1 MRFRK
6 YIIYVNMDDFSISS
20 LTESKNEWCAR
31 LLNILT
37 PSVTQGLKSIFEE
50 AVKLCKDNNENDKY
64 LMTFQNFLTRVPKW
78 NQTIIDTER
87 DRIIE
92 SSGCTYLED
101 LITCVHIIQLKAL
114 TCVRVGSKQKKIDIN
129 IPSVSEFIHKIYI
142 YIARKMYTNIYL
154 FEKNIQPLQVQ
165 KNNREIEL
173 IVKECILN
181 TIRDSVPVEHI
192 LRSYMDE
199 TEEQHVEVK
208 EVEEPLPDVE
218 VPPLPEKENNG
229 QPNSAPVASSDK
241 DDGNV
246 SSMTIPITK
255 ETIEEFKQTTD
266 FGMNSGDNG
275 KLSFSDDDKVLD
287 VSGKETVVT
296 VSKDEEN
303 LERLEKERKSSEFN
317 KGNNNDDDD
326 EDESERLVIGGNVKL
341 DVIDVNDLSKPAS
354 VELAPP
360 ILDFEVLT

>member
-1 MRFRK
+1 
-6 YIIYVNMDDFSISS
+6 MDDFSVSS

-31 LLNILT
+31 LLNILS

-78 NQTIIDTER
+78 NQTIIDAER

-92 SSGCTYLED
+92 TSGCNYLED

-129 IPSVSEFIHKIYI
+129 IPSVSDFIHKIYI
-142 YIARKMYTNIYL
+142 YIARKMYMNIYL

-165 KNNREIEL
+165 KNNRELEL

-199 TEEQHVEVK
+199 TEEQDVEVK

-218 VPPLPEKENNG
+218 VTPEQGKEKTNTNTNTKSEMVN
-229 QPNSAPVASSDK
+229 QVKN
-241 DDGNV
+241 DDGNEII
-246 SSMTIPITK
+246 SSTPTSITK
-255 ETIEEFKQTTD
+255 ETIEEYKQTTD
-266 FGMNSGDNG
+266 FSNDQTG

-287 VSGKETVVT
+287 GSGKESIVT
-296 VSKDEEN
+296 VSKNEEN
-303 LERLEKERKSSEFN
+303 
-317 KGNNNDDDD
+317 
-326 EDESERLVIGGNVKL
+326 
-341 DVIDVNDLSKPAS
+341 
-354 VELAPP
+354 
-360 ILDFEVLT
+360 

>member
-1 MRFRK
+1 
-6 YIIYVNMDDFSISS
+6 MDDFSVSS

-129 IPSVSEFIHKIYI
+129 IPSVSDFIHKIYI
-142 YIARKMYTNIYL
+142 YIARKMYMNIYL

-165 KNNREIEL
+165 KNNRELEL
-173 IVKECILN
+173 MVKECILN

-199 TEEQHVEVK
+199 TEEQDVEVK

-218 VPPLPEKENNG
+218 LPP
-229 QPNSAPVASSDK
+229 PVK
-241 DDGNV
+241 DDNAQNTPPV
-246 SSMTIPITK
+246 KNAELPSAVATATAIATPTPITK
-255 ETIEEFKQTTD
+255 ETIEEFKQTTN
-266 FGMNSGDNG
+266 FG
-275 KLSFSDDDKVLD
+275 KLSFSDADTLLD
-287 VSGKETVVT
+287 ESGKESVMT
-296 VSKDEEN
+296 VSKDKENLDKLERERKTSNFNKPEEN
-303 LERLEKERKSSEFN
+303 DEETDNEN
-317 KGNNNDDDD
+317 DDDDD
-326 EDESERLVIGGNVKL
+326 EDKSERLIIGDNVKL
-341 DVIDVNDLSKPAS
+341 DVIDVNDLNKPS
-354 VELAPP
+354 TVELAPP
-360 ILDFEVLT
+360 LLDFEILT

>member
-1 MRFRK
+1 
-6 YIIYVNMDDFSISS
+6 MDDFSVSS

-129 IPSVSEFIHKIYI
+129 IPSVSDFIHKIYI
-142 YIARKMYTNIYL
+142 YIARKMYMNIYL

-165 KNNREIEL
+165 KNNRELEL
-173 IVKECILN
+173 MVKECILN

-199 TEEQHVEVK
+199 TEEQDVEVK

-218 VPPLPEKENNG
+218 LPP
-229 QPNSAPVASSDK
+229 PVK
-241 DDGNV
+241 DDNAQNTPPIKNAELPSAV
-246 SSMTIPITK
+246 ATATATATATPITK
-255 ETIEEFKQTTD
+255 ETIEEFKQTTN
-266 FGMNSGDNG
+266 FG
-275 KLSFSDDDKVLD
+275 KLSFSDADTLLD
-287 VSGKETVVT
+287 ESGKESVMT
-296 VSKDEEN
+296 VSKDKENLDKLERERKTSNFNKPEEN
-303 LERLEKERKSSEFN
+303 DEETDNEN
-317 KGNNNDDDD
+317 DDDDD
-326 EDESERLVIGGNVKL
+326 EDKSERLIIGDNVKL
-341 DVIDVNDLSKPAS
+341 DVIDVNDLNKPS
-354 VELAPP
+354 TVELAPP
-360 ILDFEVLT
+360 LLDFEILS